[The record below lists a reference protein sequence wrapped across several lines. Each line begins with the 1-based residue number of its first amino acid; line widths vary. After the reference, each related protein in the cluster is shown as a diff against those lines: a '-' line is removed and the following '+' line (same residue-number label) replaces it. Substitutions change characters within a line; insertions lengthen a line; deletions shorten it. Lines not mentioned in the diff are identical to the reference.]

1 MAMSDLTD
9 DYVAHMAEVHER
21 FTAATTDLLASYREA
36 QIGFTTLLR
45 NVDRRLTDLHERQAE
60 LQRLIL
66 EHGAEVRALRDR
78 LTGNGNAGR

>member
-21 FTAATTDLLASYREA
+21 FTAATTELLASYRAA
-36 QIGFTTLLR
+36 QTGFTTLLR

-66 EHGAEVRALRDR
+66 EHGAAVRALRDR